1 MTTAGARASILG
13 MSEDVARE
21 PGFRGLSAERTK
33 AFVDAVVAIAMTL
46 LVLPLMESVGDSA
59 ARDHT
64 TWEWLVDQRDQLQS
78 FLISFVLIAMFWMLH
93 HRLFVSVERITPALM
108 WITVGWMLTI
118 VWMPVVTALTGQVAD
133 DALQKTL
140 YIGTLVVT
148 SGMLLVTRIY
158 LARHPDLHSAS
169 RQDVRAGISV
179 DLSMI
184 VLFLVA
190 LAIAIV
196 FPAVGYLGLFVMFL
210 TGTVQKLMAR
220 MLR

>member
-1 MTTAGARASILG
+1 
-13 MSEDVARE
+13 MSEDVAPE
-21 PGFRGLSAERTK
+21 SGFRGLSAERTK

-93 HRLFVSVERITPALM
+93 HRLFVSVQRITAALV

-133 DALQKTL
+133 DALQKVL

-148 SGMLLVTRIY
+148 SGMLLVTRIH
-158 LARHPDLHSAS
+158 LSRHPDLHSAS

>member
-1 MTTAGARASILG
+1 MTTAGAGASILG
-13 MSEDVARE
+13 MSEDVAPE
-21 PGFRGLSAERTK
+21 PGIRGLSAERTK

-133 DALQKTL
+133 DAPQKTL

-169 RQDVRAGISV
+169 RRDVRAGISV
-179 DLSMI
+179 DMSMI

>member
-1 MTTAGARASILG
+1 
-13 MSEDVARE
+13 MSEDVAHE

-64 TWEWLVDQRDQLQS
+64 TGEWLVNQRHQLQS

-93 HRLFVSVERITPALM
+93 HRLFVSVQRITPGLM

-133 DALQKTL
+133 DGLQKVL
-140 YIGTLVVT
+140 YIGTLVLASAT
-148 SGMLLVTRIY
+148 LLVTRIH
-158 LARHPDLHSAS
+158 LSRHPELHDAS
-169 RQDVRAGISV
+169 PHELRSGISV

-184 VLFLVA
+184 VLFLAA

-196 FPAVGYLGLFVMFL
+196 FPAVGYLGLLVMFF
-210 TGTVQKLMAR
+210 TGTVQKVTAR